1 MKSRRS
7 VHGSDMNDSKFTS
20 FVEGS
25 RPYDSSNEISST
37 SSRRDE
43 ASSADHQRVSIYEK
57 TKKKPGNPLL
67 NAMSKVRTRRIL
79 KMNSAGLVKCTEGPQ
94 DYDDATG
101 LNEEQRRI
109 LRETKFLFR
118 YNDNWRT
125 NWDLFVMLLAIWN

>member
-1 MKSRRS
+1 
-7 VHGSDMNDSKFTS
+7 
-20 FVEGS
+20 
-25 RPYDSSNEISST
+25 
-37 SSRRDE
+37 
-43 ASSADHQRVSIYEK
+43 
-57 TKKKPGNPLL
+57 
-67 NAMSKVRTRRIL
+67 
-79 KMNSAGLVKCTEGPQ
+79 MNSAGLVKCTEGPQ